1 MSASR
6 TLIKSHWRFLRR
18 HPVGALATL
27 IGITLAVMAVATV
40 HLVSQ
45 SIRGTLDALQG
56 DSFAHTH
63 VLTGPA
69 LTEQGYFRLRQRWRQ
84 GEFPT
89 VAAMA
94 PAIDDFIDLG
104 GQPTRIIGFDALAGL
119 ASAATT
125 PQQPS
130 GRPDATFLTQDT
142 VIATAAT
149 AKAIRRAG
157 IAVTVVEAATQLGAG
172 SGPATL
178 LADLPTAQRLLGREG
193 QVDAVWLRV
202 DGARA
207 GFLDVL
213 DAILPGITAALP
225 RYADPVID
233 DYRVVSARRW
243 NPASR
248 FADAMAFSLGA
259 LAMLSLLMAAL
270 VAAQASYSQVARRRL
285 EQERLVAIGVSR
297 RALRALSLCE
307 GSLLGTVGTAVGLAL
322 GTAVG
327 ERLLAAAFDGAV
339 TTSTGPWLVAK
350 AVLCGVAAAAV
361 GPVLANR
368 VPNTGDR
375 TRHVLGGLG
384 IAAGAF
390 AIADTTLLSAFAAI
404 AGLCA
409 VQMAYAVPLFGSV
422 AKRLAAL
429 TQAIGARANL
439 RAAAVRV
446 GELRLALGAL
456 SVAVATAIGMGL
468 MVESLRHDFTAMLEE
483 RLWPGVYVNADRPV
497 TAADLDWIAA
507 QPPVRAVRRY
517 ADVDARLLQGP
528 ASVSLATLTA
538 DETRRYAFAGELTT
552 RGMINEVGARL
563 FGLGVGDSVT
573 VVAGGGHFDVEI
585 GHVFRDFGAPAARA
599 ILPATTH
606 VSRLPAEAVRWRR
619 LAVLADSDA
628 LDGLTA
634 SLADRFGT
642 ANVRNQ
648 ATIRA
653 VAMDVFDRTFAV
665 SRSLT
670 SVALAVAVLGLYAA
684 LTALQASRER
694 EFQLLGAIGYSRAE
708 TWRLALVQS
717 SILGAVAAVSAVPLG
732 FAIAWL
738 LCNVIQPLAF
748 GWSINLRVDLAAVVV
763 PLLLGIVGAAAAGVV
778 PAYRS
783 SFGQRAVAAVQA
795 RR

>member
-1 MSASR
+1 MSTSR
-6 TLIKSHWRFLRR
+6 TLIKSHGRFLRR

-27 IGITLAVMAVATV
+27 IGITLAVMAVSTV

-45 SIRGTLDALQG
+45 SIRGTLDALPG
-56 DSFAHTH
+56 GSLAHTH
-63 VLTGPA
+63 VLTA
-69 LTEQGYFRLRQRWRQ
+69 STLTEQGYFRLRQRWRQ

-94 PAIDDFIDLG
+94 PAIDDFMDLA
-104 GQPTRIIGFDALAGL
+104 GQPTRIIGFDPLAGL
-119 ASAATT
+119 APAATAL
-125 PQQPS
+125 QQTS
-130 GRPDATFLTQDT
+130 VRPDPTFLTQDT

-149 AKAIRRAG
+149 AAAIDRTG
-157 IAVTVVEAATQLGAG
+157 MAVNVVEAAAPPGAG
-172 SGPATL
+172 NGPAVL

-193 QVDAVWLRV
+193 RIDAVWLRV
-202 DGARA
+202 HGVRA
-207 GFLDVL
+207 GLLDTL

-233 DYRVVSARRW
+233 DYRIVASRRW

-259 LAMLSLLMAAL
+259 LAMLTLLMAAL
-270 VAAQASYSQVARRRL
+270 VAAQASYSNVARRRL

-297 RALRALSLCE
+297 QALRALSLSE
-307 GSLLGTVGTAVGLAL
+307 GLLLGAAGTAAGLAL
-322 GTAVG
+322 GSVVA
-327 ERLLAAAFDGAV
+327 EQLLAAAFDGAV

-350 AVLCGVAAAAV
+350 AVACGVAAAVV
-361 GPVLANR
+361 GPVLASR
-368 VPNTGDR
+368 APGTGYR

-384 IAAGAF
+384 IV
-390 AIADTTLLSAFAAI
+390 IAVFGIAEGSLLSAFAALT
-404 AGLCA
+404 GLCA
-409 VQMAYAVPLFGSV
+409 VQMAYTVPLFGS
-422 AKRLAAL
+422 AANRLAAL
-429 TQAIGARANL
+429 TRTIGTRANL

-483 RLWPGVYVNADRPV
+483 RLWPSVYVNAGSPV
-497 TAADLDWIAA
+497 TAADMDWIAA
-507 QPPVRAVRRY
+507 RPGVRAVRRY
-517 ADVDARLLQGP
+517 ADVDARLLRGP
-528 ASVSLATLTA
+528 ATVSLAPLTA
-538 DETRRYAFAGELTT
+538 DETLRYAFPGPLTAH
-552 RGMINEVGARL
+552 GMVNEVGARL
-563 FGLGVGDSVT
+563 FGLSVGDTVT
-573 VVAGGGHFDVEI
+573 VVAGGGHVDVEV
-585 GHVFRDFGAPAARA
+585 GHVFRDFGAPTARV
-599 ILPATTH
+599 ILPTSH
-606 VSRLPAEAVRWRR
+606 YEPRLPTEAVRWQR
-619 LAVLADSDA
+619 LAVLADDDA

-634 SLADRFGT
+634 SLAERFGT

-653 VAMDVFDRTFAV
+653 VALDVFDRTFVV

-694 EFQLLGAIGYSRAE
+694 EFQLLGAIGYGRAE
-708 TWRLALVQS
+708 TWRLAMTQS
-717 SILGAVAAVSAVPLG
+717 SILGAVAALSAVPLG
-732 FAIAWL
+732 FVIAWL

-748 GWSINLRVDLAAVVV
+748 GWSIDLRANFSAIAVPVA
-763 PLLLGIVGAAAAGVV
+763 LGTAGAAAAGVV

-783 SFGQRAVAAVQA
+783 SFGQRAAATV
-795 RR
+795 

>member
-1 MSASR
+1 M
-6 TLIKSHWRFLRR
+6 
-18 HPVGALATL
+18 
-27 IGITLAVMAVATV
+27 AVMAVATV

-45 SIRGTLDALQG
+45 SIRDTLDALPG
-56 DSFAHTH
+56 GSFAHTH
-63 VLTGPA
+63 VLTAPA
-69 LTEQGYFRLRQRWRQ
+69 LTEQDYFRLRQRWRQ
-84 GEFPT
+84 GEFRT
-89 VAAMA
+89 VATMG
-94 PAIDDFIDLG
+94 PAIDDFMDLG
-104 GQPTRIIGFDALAGL
+104 GQPTRIIGFDPVAGFAPVTL
-119 ASAATT
+119 LR
-125 PQQPS
+125 QPS

-149 AKAIRRAG
+149 AEAIRRAG
-157 IAVTVVEAATQLGAG
+157 IAVDVVEATTQLGAG
-172 SGPATL
+172 TGPPTL

-193 QVDAVWLRV
+193 QIDAVWLRV
-202 DGARA
+202 HGVRA
-207 GFLDVL
+207 GLLDTL

-233 DYRVVSARRW
+233 DHRVVAARRW

-270 VAAQASYSQVARRRL
+270 VAAQASYSNVARRRL

-297 RALRALSLCE
+297 RALRVLGLAE
-307 GSLLGTVGTAVGLAL
+307 GLVLGAAGTAVGLTL
-322 GTAVG
+322 GAAVG
-327 ERLLAAAFDGAV
+327 EQLLAMAFDGAV
-339 TTSTGPWLVAK
+339 TTSTGPWLVTK
-350 AVLCGVAAAAV
+350 AVLCGAAAATV
-361 GPVLANR
+361 GPVFATREPEAGYR
-368 VPNTGDR
+368 V
-375 TRHVLGGLG
+375 RHVLGGLG
-384 IAAGAF
+384 IVVAVFG
-390 AIADTTLLSAFAAI
+390 IADGSLLSAFAALT
-404 AGLCA
+404 GLCA
-409 VQMAYAVPLFGSV
+409 VQMAYAVPLLGNAAS
-422 AKRLAAL
+422 RLAAL
-429 TQAIGARANL
+429 TRAIGARANL

-483 RLWPGVYVNADRPV
+483 RLWPGVYVNADGPV

-507 QPPVRAVRRY
+507 QPQFRAVRRY

-563 FGLGVGDSVT
+563 LGLSVGDTVT
-573 VVAGGGHFDVEI
+573 VVADGQHFDVEI
-585 GHVFRDFGAPAARA
+585 GHVFRDFGAPSARV
-599 ILPATTH
+599 ILPARYE
-606 VSRLPAEAVRWRR
+606 SRLPAEAVRWQR

-628 LDGLTA
+628 LDRLTA
-634 SLADRFGT
+634 SLAERFGA

-648 ATIRA
+648 GTIRA
-653 VAMDVFDRTFAV
+653 AALDIFDRTFVV

-684 LTALQASRER
+684 LTALQSSRER
-694 EFQLLGAIGYSRAE
+694 EFQLLGAIGYGRAE
-708 TWRLALVQS
+708 TWRLAVTQS
-717 SILGAVAAVSAVPLG
+717 SILGAVAAVGAVPLG

-748 GWSINLRVDLAAVVV
+748 GWSIDLRANFAAVAMPVS
-763 PLLLGIVGAAAAGVV
+763 LGIAGAAAAGLV

-783 SFGQRAVAAVQA
+783 AFSQRAAGTV
-795 RR
+795 

>member
-1 MSASR
+1 LSTSR
-6 TLIKSHWRFLRR
+6 TLIKSHGRFLRR
-18 HPVGALATL
+18 HPIGALATL

-40 HLVSQ
+40 HVVSQ
-45 SIRGTLDALQG
+45 SIRGTLDALPG
-56 DSFAHTH
+56 GSFAHTH
-63 VLTGPA
+63 VLTAPT
-69 LTEQGYFRLRQRWRQ
+69 LTEQDYFRLRQRWRQ
-84 GEFPT
+84 GEFPS

-94 PAIDDFIDLG
+94 PAIDDFMDLG
-104 GQPTRIIGFDALAGL
+104 GQPTRIIGFDPLAGL
-119 ASAATT
+119 APAATT
-125 PQQPS
+125 PEQLS

-142 VIATAAT
+142 VIATEAT
-149 AKAIRRAG
+149 AEAIRRAG
-157 IAVTVVEAATQLGAG
+157 LAVDVVEAVSEPAYGGA
-172 SGPATL
+172 PAVL

-233 DYRVVSARRW
+233 DHRIVAARRW

-270 VAAQASYSQVARRRL
+270 VAAQASYSHVARRRL

-297 RALRALSLCE
+297 RALRVLSLCE
-307 GSLLGTVGTAVGLAL
+307 GLLLGTAGTAAGLAL

-327 ERLLAAAFDGAV
+327 ERLLAAAFDGTV
-339 TTSTGPWLVAK
+339 TISTGPWLVAK

-384 IAAGAF
+384 VVVAVFGIVDGS
-390 AIADTTLLSAFAAI
+390 LLSAFAAMT
-404 AGLCA
+404 GLCA
-409 VQMAYAVPLFGSV
+409 VQMAYTVPLFGGAAS
-422 AKRLAAL
+422 RLGAL
-429 TQAIGARANL
+429 TRGIGTRANL
-439 RAAAVRV
+439 RATAVRV

-468 MVESLRHDFTAMLEE
+468 MVESLRHDFAAMLEE
-483 RLWPGVYVNADRPV
+483 RLWPGVYVNADRPL
-497 TAADLDWIAA
+497 TAADVAWTAL
-507 QPPVRAVRRY
+507 QPGVQAVRRY
-517 ADVDARLLQGP
+517 ADVDARLLRGP
-528 ASVSLATLTA
+528 ATVSLATLTA
-538 DETRRYAFAGELTT
+538 DETRRYGFAGQLT
-552 RGMINEVGARL
+552 RRAMVNEVGARL
-563 FGLGVGDSVT
+563 FGLSVGDTLT
-573 VVAGGGHFDVEI
+573 VVAGSGHFDVEI
-585 GHVFRDFGAPAARA
+585 GHVFRDFGAPAARL
-599 ILPATTH
+599 ILPTTYE
-606 VSRLPAEAVRWRR
+606 SRFPAGTVRWQR
-619 LAVLADSDA
+619 LAVLADTEA
-628 LDGLTA
+628 LATLTA
-634 SLADRFGT
+634 SLAERFGT

-648 ATIRA
+648 NTIRA
-653 VAMDVFDRTFAV
+653 VAMDVFDRTFVV

-708 TWRLALVQS
+708 TWRLAMAQS
-717 SILGAVAAVSAVPLG
+717 SILGAVAGVSAVPLG

-738 LCNVIQPLAF
+738 LCSVIQPLAF
-748 GWSINLRVDLAAVVV
+748 GWSINLRADLAAVAV
-763 PLLLGIVGAAAAGVV
+763 PLLLGIAGATAAGIV

-783 SFGQRAVAAVQA
+783 SFGQRAVAAV
-795 RR
+795 